1 MPTSKK
7 KHHGSG
13 KVYKPKPV
21 KYDPKY
27 TRELRDGLREKLRE
41 HLTLAELA
49 EMEKQISQVVE
60 KAKQRAVVETH
71 NRDWAIVFRV
81 LHDRF
86 GFETEQKRLLYD
98 TAVEYLEDI
107 RDGRLSAQELLA
119 TLEHQDGIRLVTTW
133 AALE

>member
-1 MPTSKK
+1 MPKSKVK
-7 KHHGSG
+7 RHGSG

-21 KYDPKY
+21 KYDPQY
-27 TRELRDGLREKLRE
+27 TRELRDGLREKLHE

-49 EMEKQISQVVE
+49 EMEKQVSQAVE
-60 KAKQRAVVETH
+60 KAEQRAVVETH